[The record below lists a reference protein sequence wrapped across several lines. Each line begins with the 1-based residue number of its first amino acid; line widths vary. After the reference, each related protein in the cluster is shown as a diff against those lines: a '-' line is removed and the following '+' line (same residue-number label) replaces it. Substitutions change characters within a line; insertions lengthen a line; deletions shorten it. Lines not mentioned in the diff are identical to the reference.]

1 LVALIVSGFL
11 LAAAPPVDSDIDA
24 GMSDAG
30 VSELAASAEELSAE
44 GKRLFAQRR
53 YHDAIARF
61 QASNEVRPSTASLYN
76 IGKCYERLGDAGLAL
91 RHYREYLRLEPTAAH
106 DAAVEQAIAQAES
119 RLREEG
125 RQQLAVHV
133 EPATARVVIDGALV
147 KGAPAYAELKA
158 GEHQLEISS
167 EGYVTQRFTAAM
179 GVDRIAEATVAL
191 RPGSLGK
198 TAAIVGVLAPLPGGG
213 RVVRLR
219 PSTEVAL
226 VEASQQRKTAALAL
240 GGTALAL
247 LATGVTS
254 GALALSDF
262 RRAIELQTGPS
273 QAALDEA
280 KAGVT
285 RGMILANVAYGLAA
299 VAFAVGAYLGFSSGL
314 FESAGAPRVTLA
326 PTPGGASLV
335 LSLGLR

>member
-1 LVALIVSGFL
+1 MFAGFI
-11 LAAAPPVDSDIDA
+11 LAAGPPVGAGVDA
-24 GMSDAG
+24 GTSDAG
-30 VSELAASAEELSAE
+30 VSDLAASADELSAE

-53 YHDAIARF
+53 YNDAIARF
-61 QASNEVRPSTASLYN
+61 QASNELRPTTATLYN

-91 RHYREYLRLEPTAAH
+91 RHYREYLRLEPKAEH
-106 DAAVEQAIAQAES
+106 DAAVEQAIGQAES
-119 RLREEG
+119 HLRDEG

-147 KGAPAYAELKA
+147 KGAPAYAELSA
-158 GEHQLEISS
+158 GEHQLEVSS

-179 GVDRIAEATVAL
+179 GVDRIAEATVTL
-191 RPGSLGK
+191 RPGSPGK
-198 TAAIVGVLAPLPGGG
+198 ATVTVLAPLPGGG

-219 PSTEVAL
+219 PPTEIEI
-226 VEASQQRKTAALAL
+226 VEARRQKRTAAIAL

-254 GALALSDF
+254 GVLALSDF
-262 RRAIELQTGPS
+262 HRAVELQSGPS

-285 RGMILANVAYGLAA
+285 RGMVLANVAYGLAV

-314 FESAGAPRVTLA
+314 FESPGAPRITFA
-326 PTPGGASLV
+326 PSPGGATLV
-335 LSLGLR
+335 FSLGL